1 MWDYRFV
8 PVRDETSAQARASAK
23 ALAAQVQDAID
34 AGKVQVRRMEGDI
47 LIAGIVKHAAI
58 MTAKAVGRGNR
69 GGNAAGARSAS
80 RRKAARKGGASC

>member
-8 PVRDETSAQARASAK
+8 PVRDESSAQARASAK
-23 ALAAQVQDAID
+23 AMAAQVQTAID

-47 LIAGIVKHAAI
+47 LISGIMKHAAI

-80 RRKAARKGGASC
+80 RRKAAGKAASC